1 MVFEGVGDS
10 DAGGQVAG
18 LGLVFF
24 TEAGG
29 SGSFPVLV
37 RKHLLEQPTPMR
49 VEAAKRLQSI
59 LFTIA
64 INPFLGRCAVSFPD

>member
-18 LGLVFF
+18 LGLGFF
-24 TEAGG
+24 TDAGG

-37 RKHLLEQPTPMR
+37 RKHLFEQATPKR
-49 VEAAKRLQSI
+49 VEAAKRLQKI
-59 LFTIA
+59 LFAIA
-64 INPFLGRCAVSFPD
+64 ISPFLGRCAVSLPD